1 VGRCHDRRM
10 STSPTR
16 LHPRH
21 ALTIIVAAAV
31 AIVVAYVLL
40 GWLAG
45 LILFLIKTVVVL
57 GLIALAVYLVLR
69 WAARGA

>member
-1 VGRCHDRRM
+1 M